1 MIWFSLFLIALIIGL
16 ICALCIYRSKYKT
29 MKSYYEYSANKA
41 ENVTDMIKRNSGSDF
56 TLVAFSI
63 KNIGKINQL
72 FGPTEGDKAVY
83 FTAQELKRTPFWS
96 KYVYAQIYSNLFCF
110 FLEGVSTGGKNAVK
124 PFDIGLIIKWNL
136 FQLL

>member
-1 MIWFSLFLIALIIGL
+1 
-16 ICALCIYRSKYKT
+16 

-63 KNIGKINQL
+63 KNIGKINKL

-96 KYVYAQIYSNLFCF
+96 KYVYAQIYSNCYEYFSRTFNGNSIYRQDIRAYEQVPDKKRPDCF
-110 FLEGVSTGGKNAVK
+110 GNSRAGNYK
-124 PFDIGLIIKWNL
+124 PHRYNEYDNE
-136 FQLL
+136 